1 MKQFEN
7 KKDLKNAIL
16 KSWDEIEVPGLQK
29 LILTIKNKVHQVIIV
44 IEKRTNFNYYVY
56 IDSIGFISKKLS

>member
-16 KSWDEIEVPGLQK
+16 KSWDEIEVSGLQK
-29 LILTIKNKVHQVIIV
+29 FILTIKNGVHQVITSHR
-44 IEKRTNFNYYVY
+44 KANKF
-56 IDSIGFISKKLS
+56 